1 MSEPAAATQGHWRNP
16 VFLLV
21 FVSGAGAWLA
31 VLGWL
36 TWRYFN
42 PVNDWVGGQN
52 FFAQEVLGTFFLL
65 AWAVVLAFG
74 LGGVG
79 MFAERVAGIRPS
91 TANGQTHGEHA
102 QWERPN

>member
-1 MSEPAAATQGHWRNP
+1 MSEPAAAPQRHWRNP

-65 AWAVVLAFG
+65 AWAGFLIGVALTAGAFLGIVPGLSAGPDRKSVV
-74 LGGVG
+74 
-79 MFAERVAGIRPS
+79 
-91 TANGQTHGEHA
+91 
-102 QWERPN
+102 